1 MTTATP
7 EPLLAP
13 ELETERPLLTNSP
26 YVAPQVNLLPPEVAA
41 RKALRKLQAALAAGV
56 IACGAVVGGLYVMAN
71 NGKAS
76 AQANLDQAVSEASTL
91 QAAKS
96 RLLPAQIARTQVQA
110 TKQALVSAM
119 SAEVLWS
126 RYLDQIRLRLPAGV
140 RLTSLTVTPT
150 TPGASGSST
159 GTSTTPAPAP
169 SPAPAAGSTAGSAAS
184 AIAPLPTSGTIASV
198 VIAGKAVD
206 HDGVANW
213 LDATAAIP
221 GWTNVYLTNTTAD
234 STGLVAFTMTANISS
249 AALSHRFTA
258 GS

>member
-26 YVAPQVNLLPPEVAA
+26 YVAPQVNLLPPEVAE

-56 IACGAVVGGLYVMAN
+56 IACGAVVGGLYVVAN

-76 AQANLDQAVSEASTL
+76 AQTNLDQAVSEASTL

-110 TKQALVSAM
+110 TKQALVTAM
-119 SAEVLWS
+119 GAEVLWS
-126 RYLDQIRLRLPAGV
+126 RYLDQIRLRLPDGV
-140 RLTSLTVTPT
+140 RLTSLTVIPA
-150 TPGASGSST
+150 TPGTSGSTT
-159 GTSTTPAPAP
+159 GSATPAPAP
-169 SPAPAAGSTAGSAAS
+169 TPAPAAGSTSGSAPS

-198 VIAGKAVD
+198 TIAGKAVD